1 MLVVDV
7 NEFYSP
13 TGGGVRTYID
23 RKMAIMADLG
33 HELVC
38 IACGK
43 EDRVEERAG
52 GGKVIYVKS
61 PGLPFDKNY
70 GLFSRYEPIWRWLD
84 QLPGGRRVRLTPK
97 SVSPPALPSRCRMR
111 SRQGA
116 SNGGG

>member
-23 RKMAIMADLG
+23 RKMSIMADMG
-33 HELVC
+33 HELIC

-52 GGKVIYVKS
+52 GGKIIYVKS

-70 GLFSRYEPIWRWLD
+70 GLFSKSLPI
-84 QLPGGRRVRLTPK
+84 RLR
-97 SVSPPALPSRCRMR
+97 SWPAATEQILCRFESGPVFGLHLR
-111 SRQGA
+111 TA
-116 SNGGG
+116 VP